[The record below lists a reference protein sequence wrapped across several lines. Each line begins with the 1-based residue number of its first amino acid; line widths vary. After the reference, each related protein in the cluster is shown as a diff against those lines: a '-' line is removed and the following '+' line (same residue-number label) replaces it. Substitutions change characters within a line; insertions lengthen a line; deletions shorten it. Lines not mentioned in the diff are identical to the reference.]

1 MDWIPFGIVDI
12 IDILLFGL
20 LLYGIYRTL
29 RNSSSTNLLLG
40 IVALVIAWVIASP
53 LLGMRVM
60 GRVMDAMM
68 GAGLL
73 VLIILFQD
81 DIRRFLNMLGSGNRW
96 LSVQKLFKDPRTW
109 GEDTREA
116 SRIAVLTFACTGMAK
131 KKTGALIVLEGKMS
145 LEGVMHTG
153 ERIDAEVNSRLIE
166 NIFFKNSPLHDGA
179 MIISKHRIAAAG
191 CILPVSGDSS
201 LPKEMGLRHRSGLGM
216 TQQSDARVII
226 VSEERGEISVAYKNE
241 IIQGVDAEQL
251 QAFLSPTFK
260 SMSEVGP
267 VANAKY
273 SPLPESPTP

>member
-1 MDWIPFGIVDI
+1 MDWIPFDIVDF
-12 IDILLFGL
+12 IDIVLFGL
-20 LLYGIYRTL
+20 LLYALYRTL
-29 RNSSSTNLLLG
+29 RSSSSTNLLFG
-40 IVALVIAWVIASP
+40 IVALVVAWVVASP
-53 LLGMRVM
+53 LLHMRVM
-60 GRVMDAMM
+60 GRVMDAVM

-96 LSVQKLFKDPRTW
+96 FSFLKFFQGKDKW
-109 GEDTREA
+109 QSDTEEA
-116 SRIAVLTFACTGMAK
+116 SFIAVLTFACTSMAK

-191 CILPVSGDSS
+191 CILPVAQDSS

-216 TQQSDARVII
+216 SEQSDARIII

-241 IIQGVDAEQL
+241 IVADIDSEQL
-251 QAFLSPTFK
+251 QTFLSSSFK
-260 SMSEVGP
+260 SMSEVGT
-267 VANAKY
+267 VVNKAAHKID
-273 SPLPESPTP
+273 